1 MNNIFSSNEIFGIND
16 INPASCFKD
25 MELRYESECGKPG
38 GPNYLREQVLRD
50 KAGRYFMAV
59 KCGKQASCFG
69 KLNYGFAG
77 REIFFP
83 VAREALP
90 QWIEANLYGD
100 DYARALKE
108 FDINVKFREKVW
120 QFQQG
125 SDKTQ
130 PGFIYEYLR
139 KTNTD
144 TYALFSTDHSY
155 PYLGDSIA
163 VTEPGSHKVR
173 DDLNLYYIT
182 ADTARRWAKARG
194 MDRYTS
200 REIFG

>member
-16 INPASCFKD
+16 VNPVSCLKD
-25 MELRYESECGKPG
+25 MELRYESKHGELGDAD
-38 GPNYLREQVLRD
+38 YRREQVLR
-50 KAGRYFMAV
+50 KAGQYFMSV
-59 KCGKQASCFG
+59 KCGERSSCFDS
-69 KLNYGFAG
+69 LHHDFAG

-83 VAREALP
+83 IAPEALS
-90 QWIEANLYGD
+90 QWARMNLCGD

-108 FDINVKFREKVW
+108 FDTNVKFREKVW

-144 TYALFSTDHSY
+144 TYALFSTDCTY
-155 PYLGDSIA
+155 PYLGSNTT

-182 ADTARRWAKARG
+182 ADTAQRWAEARG
-194 MDRYTS
+194 MDEYTS